1 MGSAPSQR
9 NGKIIVSNAIDSH
22 MHPIERDT
30 EPLQRR
36 SLVNWQRLTVEAV
49 EAAADAQEKRRA
61 SKPSKKI
68 AEVVQLPTKKE
79 LPAVMHENG
88 VSWVC
93 DACGA
98 TTTGKHKYRRTTEHQ
113 FLCLACWLDTPP
125 ERKNPMP
132 YSPDPA
138 PRTHHLLPPLV
149 ASDANALLLPLS
161 CSRSQEPGRKQRHE
175 KRRLHS
181 SSSVPVLLPAIGQKE
196 GPLLGWHLEESRQLC
211 DRLRQPGKISR
222 HQRHTQ
228 AQCYAVRGFW
238 DVLLM

>member
-1 MGSAPSQR
+1 
-9 NGKIIVSNAIDSH
+9 

-61 SKPSKKI
+61 SKQI
-68 AEVVQLPTKKE
+68 AEVVLLPTKKE
-79 LPAVMHENG
+79 FTSLAKGLPAVMHENG
-88 VSWVC
+88 ASWLC

-98 TTTGKHKYRRTTEHQ
+98 MTTGKHKYRRTTENQ

-125 ERKNPMP
+125 ERKDPLP
-132 YSPDPA
+132 YSPDPAA
-138 PRTHHLLPPLV
+138 PRTHHLLPPLL
-149 ASDANALLLPLS
+149 ASDANALLLPLA
-161 CSRSQEPGRKQRHE
+161 CSKSQAPGRKQRHE
-175 KRRLHS
+175 KRRSHS

-211 DRLRQPGKISR
+211 DRHRQPGKISR